1 MQFFHRKEN
10 GERGGLR
17 PGGIPGR
24 DPAVAEEEIGR
35 SRLARAR
42 RSRCVYGWAGVG
54 RALQSLFHAGVRSR
68 AGLAAGGVCQ
78 AAHGG
83 LKTPSWAMMV
93 AMSSAAHSSLIL
105 PSVTR

>member
-1 MQFFHRKEN
+1 MEYPLAPAGTLACKFGYR
-10 GERGGLR
+10 R
-17 PGGIPGR
+17 P
-24 DPAVAEEEIGR
+24 DPATVVAQY
-35 SRLARAR
+35 AANA
-42 RSRCVYGWAGVG
+42 C
-54 RALQSLFHAGVRSR
+54 GVRSR
-68 AGLAAGGVCQ
+68 AGPAAGGECQ

>member
-1 MQFFHRKEN
+1 M
-10 GERGGLR
+10 
-17 PGGIPGR
+17 PGR
-24 DPAVAEEEIGR
+24 VAAAVAMAG
-35 SRLARAR
+35 L
-42 RSRCVYGWAGVG
+42 GVG
-54 RALQSLFHAGVRSR
+54 
-68 AGLAAGGVCQ
+68 GGHFRLYFMRGFARVPAWLLGGCQ